1 MNSPISRRDFL
12 NGVALSIAAGAAL
25 EPSAFAADPK
35 RHVTSANYYPPTLT
49 GMRGSHEGSY
59 EAAHALVMGG
69 QKPDQFTA
77 LDEPYD
83 MVIVGGGISGLSAA
97 YLYRK
102 HAGMDRKI
110 LILDNH
116 DDFGGHAKRNEFE
129 SNGRMLLGFGG
140 SINLEQQALSSTAR
154 ALLEELGVNFSELQA
169 AVEPDYLFSDIRAS
183 YGLYLNKKT
192 YGEDQIV
199 AGHWTK
205 AWLGDAKHR
214 DLVATLALTSDDKQK
229 LLDLVAGNTEYL
241 GDLSPQQREHYRRT
255 TSYGIF
261 LTERVGLSH
270 AASSL
275 LEPMLRAFF
284 GVGLNCISV
293 AQALAG
299 GSPGLKAL
307 GYSDQAVAYAAQLS
321 ETLRFPLFPDGN
333 ASVARLLVRKLI
345 PDVATGNTMH
355 DLVAS
360 RFDYSK
366 LDLETSP
373 VRVRLNSTVLNV
385 TPTGSEEVQVS
396 YVCNGLAAKVSA
408 RHCILACYNG
418 MIPHICPELPETQK
432 KHLKYG
438 VKIPFVWTNVMI
450 RSGEPVKR
458 AGASLY
464 QCPDSFFELVSTAP
478 PVSLG
483 DYKTSTEPGNPM
495 VVFMAHMP
503 APRGDGQTPPRDLY
517 REGRMKLLA
526 TPFSAFESEIK
537 SQLSGMFGPYGF
549 DADRDIETI
558 TVNRWSHGY
567 AYPYMELY
575 DPVWAKGDAPH
586 ELGRA
591 RFGRISIANSDSQAS
606 PHVQGA
612 MDAAWRAVQEQLNT

>member
-1 MNSPISRRDFL
+1 MTTPISRRDFL
-12 NGVALSIAAGAAL
+12 NGVALSLAAGAAL
-25 EPSAFAADPK
+25 EPGAFAADPK
-35 RHVTSANYYPPTLT
+35 PGITSNYYPPTLT
-49 GMRGSHEGSY
+49 GMRGSHKGSY

-69 QKPDQFTA
+69 QKPDQFAA
-77 LDEPYD
+77 LDEQYD
-83 MVIVGGGISGLSAA
+83 LVIVGGGISGLSAA

-102 HAGMDRKI
+102 HAGQDRKV

-129 SNGRMLLGFGG
+129 ANGRMLLGFGG
-140 SINLEQQALSSTAR
+140 SINLEQQALSPTAR
-154 ALLEELGVNFSELQA
+154 QLLEELGVNFSELQA
-169 AVEPDYLFSDIRAS
+169 AVEPDYLFSDVRAS
-183 YGLYLNKKT
+183 YGLYLNKNS

-214 DLVATLALTSDDKQK
+214 DLVATLKLTPDDQQK
-229 LLDLVAGNTEYL
+229 LMELVAGTKNYL
-241 GDLSPQQREHYRRT
+241 PDVSPQQMEHYRRT
-255 TSYGIF
+255 TSYRTF
-261 LTERVGLSH
+261 LTERVGLSL
-270 AASSL
+270 AATSL

-284 GVGLNCISV
+284 GVGLNCVSV

-299 GSPGLKAL
+299 GCPGLKAL
-307 GYSDQAVAYAAQLS
+307 GYTDQAVAYAAQLS
-321 ETLRFPLFPDGN
+321 DSLRFPLFPDGN

-345 PDVATGNTMH
+345 PDVATGNSMH

-366 LDLETSP
+366 LDRETSP

-385 TPTGSEEVQVS
+385 TPTDTDEVQVS
-396 YVCNGLAAKVSA
+396 YVVDGRAERVNA

-418 MIPHICPELPETQK
+418 MIPHLCPELPEAQK
-432 KHLKYG
+432 THLKYG
-438 VKIPFVWTNVMI
+438 VKIPFVWTNVLL
-450 RSGEPVKR
+450 RNGEPVKR

-464 QCPDSFFELVSTAP
+464 QCPESFFEIVSTAP

-483 DYKTSTEPGNPM
+483 DYKNPTDPSGPM

-503 APRGDGQTPPRDLY
+503 APKGDGETPPRDLY
-517 REGRMKLLA
+517 REGRMKLLS
-526 TPFSAFESEIK
+526 TPFETFEKEIK
-537 SQLSGMFGPYGF
+537 GQLSGMFGAHGF

-575 DPVWAKGDAPH
+575 DPAWPKGEAPH

-591 RFGRISIANSDSQAS
+591 QFGRISIANSDSQAS

-612 MDAAWRAVQEQLNT
+612 MDAAWRAVQEQLKA

>member
-1 MNSPISRRDFL
+1 M
-12 NGVALSIAAGAAL
+12 
-25 EPSAFAADPK
+25 EPGAFAADPEPSI
-35 RHVTSANYYPPTLT
+35 TSANYYPPALT
-49 GMRGSHEGSY
+49 GMRGSHKGSF

-69 QKPDQFTA
+69 QKPDQFVP
-77 LDEPYD
+77 LDEQYD

-102 HAGMDRKI
+102 HAGKDRKI

-129 SNGRMLLGFGG
+129 TNGRMLLGFGG
-140 SINLEQQALSSTAR
+140 SINLEQQALSSVAR
-154 ALLEELGVNFSELQA
+154 ELLEELGVDFSELQA

-183 YGLYLNKKT
+183 YGLYLNKHT

-214 DLVATLALTSDDKQK
+214 DLIATLALTPDDKQK
-229 LLDLVAGNTEYL
+229 LLDLVAGNKEYL
-241 GDLSPQQREHYRRT
+241 RDVSPEQREHYRRT
-255 TSYGIF
+255 TSYRAV
-261 LTERVGLSH
+261 LTERVGLSL
-270 AASSL
+270 AATSL

-321 ETLRFPLFPDGN
+321 ESLRFPLFPDGN

-345 PDVATGNTMH
+345 PDVATGNSMH

-366 LDLETSP
+366 LDREMSP
-373 VRVRLNSTVLNV
+373 VRIRLNSTVLNV
-385 TPTGSEEVQVS
+385 KRTDSDEVQIS
-396 YVCNGLAAKVSA
+396 YVAGGRAEGVNA

-432 KHLKYG
+432 KHLTYG
-438 VKIPFVWTNVMI
+438 VKIPFVWTNVLL
-450 RSGEPVKR
+450 RNGEPVKR

-483 DYKTSTEPGNPM
+483 DYKTSADPSGPM
-495 VVFMAHMP
+495 VVFMGHMP
-503 APRGDGQTPPRDLY
+503 APKGDGETPARDLY
-517 REGRMKLLA
+517 REGRVKLLA
-526 TPFSAFESEIK
+526 TPFSAVENEIK
-537 SQLSGMFGPYGF
+537 SQLSGMFGAYGL

-567 AYPYMELY
+567 AYPYMDLY
-575 DPVWAKGDAPH
+575 DPAWAKGEAPH

-591 RFGRISIANSDSQAS
+591 QFGRISIANSDSQAS

-612 MDAAWRAVQEQLNT
+612 MDAAWRAVQEQLNA